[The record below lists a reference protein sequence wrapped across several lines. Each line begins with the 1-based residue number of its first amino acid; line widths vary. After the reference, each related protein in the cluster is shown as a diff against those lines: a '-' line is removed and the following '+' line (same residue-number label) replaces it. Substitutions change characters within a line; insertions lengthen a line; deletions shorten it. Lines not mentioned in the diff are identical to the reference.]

1 MGIAWRRLLE
11 SLNMKRKYTPHDMR
25 HSFITDLV
33 TKGFDLKTIM
43 EITGHKDIR
52 MLIERYTHPS
62 KEQKKNAVKALD
74 NLESNIHKLE
84 FGKNS

>member
-1 MGIAWRRLLE
+1 
-11 SLNMKRKYTPHDMR
+11 MR

-62 KEQKKNAVKALD
+62 QKQKKDAVKSLEIINSTD
-74 NLESNIHKLE
+74 NKIIKLIY
-84 FGKNS
+84 

>member
-1 MGIAWRRLLE
+1 
-11 SLNMKRKYTPHDMR
+11 MR

-62 KEQKKNAVKALD
+62 KEQKKDAVKSLD
-74 NLESNIHKLE
+74 AGQTQMN
-84 FGKNS
+84 NSVIKI

>member
-1 MGIAWRRLLE
+1 MQGRYRL
-11 SLNMKRKYTPHDMR
+11 HDIR

-33 TKGFDLKTIM
+33 TKGFDMKTIM

-62 KEQKKNAVKALD
+62 QEHKKSAVES
-74 NLESNIHKLE
+74 LEKHENIKKDITIFHK
-84 FGKNS
+84 